1 MAKFKFSKALIFAGA
16 LLITGLS
23 TVGAATVYKTV
34 AAVVRPDIVVK
45 LDDKE
50 ISLKDG
56 NGKTINPLIVGGST
70 YLPVRTIA
78 EAVGLEVAWD
88 SANNTVNLSHPEIAT
103 TIGVRGTVKDIVQG
117 KDGITFLVEG
127 KKQNDTRYD
136 IATVTVNSKTILEN
150 VESYS
155 DIKEGSVVE
164 AVFPEFVAESY
175 PVMSAAVKLT
185 VISNGEIGVRGTV
198 KDIVQGKDGIT
209 FLVEGKKQNDTR
221 YDIASITVNSKT
233 ILENVDAYSDIK
245 EGSVVEVAIP
255 PFVVQS
261 YPVMSAAVKLEVISN
276 GEIGVRGTV
285 KNIVQGKDGITFL
298 VEGKKQIDTRFD
310 IASITVN
317 SKTILENMD
326 SYSDIKEGSVVEV
339 VMPDAVVKSYPVMS
353 AAVKLKVVSNGEIGV
368 RGTVKNIVQ
377 GKDGITFLVEGKK
390 ESDTTYDKATITAN
404 MKTIIENVAS
414 FGDIK
419 EGDIVEVKLRDIV
432 SEPNALP
439 IMGVA
444 SVVKVTSK

>member
-16 LLITGLS
+16 ILVTGLS

-45 LDDKE
+45 LDDKAL
-50 ISLKDG
+50 SLKDG

-88 SANNTVNLSHPEIAT
+88 SANNTVSLSHSETAT
-103 TIGVRGTVKDIVQG
+103 AIGVRGTVKDIVQG

-150 VESYS
+150 VDSYS

-245 EGSVVEVAIP
+245 EGSVVEVVIP

-261 YPVMSAAVKLEVISN
+261 YPVMSGAVKLTVISN

-285 KNIVQGKDGITFL
+285 KDIVQGKDGITFL
-298 VEGKKQIDTRFD
+298 VEGKKQNDTRYD

-317 SKTILENMD
+317 SKTILENVD
-326 SYSDIKEGSVVEV
+326 AYSDIKEGSVVEV
-339 VMPDAVVKSYPVMS
+339 VIPPFVVQSYPVMS
-353 AAVKLKVVSNGEIGV
+353 GAVKLTVISNGEIGV

-390 ESDTTYDKATITAN
+390 ESDTRFDIASITVN
-404 MKTIIENVAS
+404 SKTILENIDS
-414 FGDIK
+414 YSEIK
-419 EGDIVEVKLRDIV
+419 EGAVVEVVMPD
-432 SEPNALP
+432 A
-439 IMGVA
+439 
-444 SVVKVTSK
+444 VVKSYPVMSAAVKLKVI

>member
-1 MAKFKFSKALIFAGA
+1 MAKFKLSKVLFFVGA
-16 LLITGLS
+16 LLVTGLS

-34 AAVVRPDIVVK
+34 TAIVRPDIVVK
-45 LDDKE
+45 LDDQVL
-50 ISLKDG
+50 SLTDG
-56 NGKTINPLIVGGST
+56 NGKSINPLIVEGST
-70 YLPVRTIA
+70 YLPVRAIA
-78 EAVGLEVAWD
+78 EAVGLQVAWD
-88 SANNTVNLSHPEIAT
+88 SESSTVSLNRSETAT
-103 TIGVRGTVKDIVQG
+103 ALGVRGIVKDIVQG

-127 KKQNDTRYD
+127 KKQHDTRYD

-150 VESYS
+150 VDSYS

-164 AVFPEFVAESY
+164 VVLSEFVAESY

-185 VISNGEIGVRGTV
+185 VISNGEVGVRGTV
-198 KDIVQGKDGIT
+198 KDIVQGKDWIT

-221 YDIASITVNSKT
+221 YDIASITVNSQT
-233 ILENVDAYSDIK
+233 ILENVDSYSDIK
-245 EGSVVEVAIP
+245 EGSVVEVIMP
-255 PFVVQS
+255 EYVVQS

-298 VEGKKQIDTRFD
+298 VEGKKQNDTHYD

-317 SKTILENMD
+317 SQTILENVD

-339 VMPDAVVKSYPVMS
+339 AMPEFVAQSYPVMG
-353 AAVKLKVVSNGEIGV
+353 AAIKLKVISNGEVGV

-390 ESDTTYDKATITAN
+390 ESDTRFDIASITVN
-404 MKTIIENVAS
+404 SKTILENVDS
-414 FGDIK
+414 YRDIK
-419 EGDIVEVKLRDIV
+419 EGSVVEVV
-432 SEPNALP
+432 MPEF
-439 IMGVA
+439 
-444 SVVKVTSK
+444 VVKSYPVMSAAIKLKVMVE